1 MRGASS
7 IRRSAPA
14 GAGERGWKGEPP
26 LRFWGLCD
34 PGGGATGDGREG
46 GRMGREGS
54 WGNLRPGQ
62 VRRGVEGHRRG
73 KDRRT
78 GVYLPDS
85 WVIAEKVGLRPTL
98 E

>member
-1 MRGASS
+1 M
-7 IRRSAPA
+7 
-14 GAGERGWKGEPP
+14 
-26 LRFWGLCD
+26 RFWGLCD

-46 GRMGREGS
+46 GRMGREVS
-54 WGNLRPGQ
+54 WGNFRPGQ

-85 WVIAEKVGLRPTL
+85 WVIAEKVGRSAANFGVEVPHRGGAARPQRV